1 MCEDINGGF
10 KILCTIKGG
19 GGGEA
24 LKVFNIPKGAITPP
38 PTPRFGTHTVSISLQ
53 GFRPVTFVTGLSY
66 FLDHIVIGKLKTVT
80 IYMA

>member
-1 MCEDINGGF
+1 M
-10 KILCTIKGG
+10 KILMGASKYYVLLRGG
-19 GGGEA
+19 GSESFQYTERGH
-24 LKVFNIPKGAITPP
+24 NPPP

-53 GFRPVTFVTGLSY
+53 GFRAVTFVTGLSY